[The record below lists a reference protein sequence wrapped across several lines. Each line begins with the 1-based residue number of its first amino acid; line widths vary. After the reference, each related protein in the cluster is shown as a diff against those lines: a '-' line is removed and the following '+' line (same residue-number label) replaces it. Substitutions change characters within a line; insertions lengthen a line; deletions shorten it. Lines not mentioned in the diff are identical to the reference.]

1 MVAQS
6 FSKFNTKSHQDILNI
21 VIEKDMTEENEI
33 SRIILDCAYKVHT
46 KLGSGLLEKVYRE
59 CLAYELTK
67 CGLEVK
73 QECPFPVIYEDIRMD
88 CGYRVDI
95 LVNNKVIVELKVVEE
110 FTLEHTAQCLTYM
123 RLSDCRLSLLLNFYK
138 KSLKDGIK
146 RLIL

>member
-73 QECPFPVIYEDIRMD
+73 QEKAFPVVYEDIKMD

-95 LVNNKVIVELKVVEE
+95 ILNNKVIVELKVVEE

-123 RLSDCRLSLLLNFYK
+123 RLSECRLGLLLNFYK

>member
-1 MVAQS
+1 
-6 FSKFNTKSHQDILNI
+6 
-21 VIEKDMTEENEI
+21 MTEENEI
-33 SRIILDCAYKVHT
+33 SRIILDCAYRVHS

-73 QECPFPVIYEDIRMD
+73 QEKSFPVVYEDIKMD

-95 LVNNKVIVELKVVEE
+95 IVNNKVIIELKVVEE
-110 FTLEHTAQCLTYM
+110 FTLEHIAQCLTYM
-123 RLSDCRLSLLLNFYK
+123 RLSECRLGLLLNFYK

-146 RLIL
+146 RVIL

>member
-1 MVAQS
+1 
-6 FSKFNTKSHQDILNI
+6 
-21 VIEKDMTEENEI
+21 MTEENEI
-33 SRIILDCAYKVHT
+33 SRIVLDCAYKVHT

-67 CGLEVK
+67 CRLEVK
-73 QECPFPVIYEDIRMD
+73 QEKVFPVVYEDIKMD

-95 LVNNKVIVELKVVEE
+95 IVNNKVIIELKVVEE
-110 FTLEHTAQCLTYM
+110 FTIEHTAQCLTYM
-123 RLSDCRLSLLLNFYK
+123 RLSECRLGLLLNFYK

>member
-1 MVAQS
+1 
-6 FSKFNTKSHQDILNI
+6 
-21 VIEKDMTEENEI
+21 MTEENEI

-59 CLAYELTK
+59 CLAYELIK
-67 CGLEVK
+67 CGLDVQ
-73 QECPFPVIYEDIRMD
+73 QEKAFPVIYEDIKMD

-95 LVNNKVIVELKVVEE
+95 IVNNKVIIELKVVED
-110 FTLEHTAQCLTYM
+110 FTAEHTAQCLTYM
-123 RLSDCRLSLLLNFYK
+123 RLSECKLGLLLNFYK

>member
-1 MVAQS
+1 
-6 FSKFNTKSHQDILNI
+6 
-21 VIEKDMTEENEI
+21 MTDENEI
-33 SRIILDCAYKVHT
+33 SRIILDCAYRVHT

-67 CGLEVK
+67 YGLDVQ
-73 QECPFPVIYEDIRMD
+73 QEKAFPVIYEDIEMD

-95 LVNNKVIVELKVVEE
+95 IVNNKVIIELKVVED
-110 FTLEHTAQCLTYM
+110 FTIEHTAQCLTYM
-123 RLSDCRLSLLLNFYK
+123 RLSECKLGLLLNFYK

>member
-33 SRIILDCAYKVHT
+33 SRIVLDCAYKVHT

-73 QECPFPVIYEDIRMD
+73 QEKAFPVVYEDIKMD

-95 LVNNKVIVELKVVEE
+95 IVNNKVIVELKVVEE

-123 RLSDCRLSLLLNFYK
+123 RLSECRLGLLLNFYK

>member
-33 SRIILDCAYKVHT
+33 SRIVLDCAYKVHT

-73 QECPFPVIYEDIRMD
+73 QEKAFPVVYEDIKMD

-95 LVNNKVIVELKVVEE
+95 IVNNKVIVDLKVVEE

-123 RLSDCRLSLLLNFYK
+123 RLSECRLGLLLNFYK